1 MRVGTRKVKTK
12 GDIKFE
18 DHPHACGD
26 KFALLYTDVQCLGSS
41 PCVWGQA
48 CCKYNFNPILRII
61 PMRVGTSEVWAY
73 AWCRLGDHPH
83 ACGDKQ
89 PENNGYVPDE
99 GSSPCVWGQADF
111 AKFLIDRFRIIPMR
125 VGTSS
130 HNLLNPVVTEDHPH
144 ACGDKFI
151 IRSLFVV
158 SLGSSP
164 CVWGQE
170 HFHLHISRWHRI
182 IPMRVGTSYLT
193 NIVYDG
199 REDHPH
205 ACGDKPHISKHL
217 TVRVG
222 SSPCVWGQDNDVY
235 CHGAGRGI
243 IPMRVGTSFRCM
255 EHV

>member
-182 IPMRVGTSYLT
+182 IPMRVGTSRYSISVSE
-193 NIVYDG
+193 IV
-199 REDHPH
+199 RDHPH
-205 ACGDKPHISKHL
+205 ACGDKLFNEYSI
-217 TVRVG
+217 
-222 SSPCVWGQDNDVY
+222 
-235 CHGAGRGI
+235 
-243 IPMRVGTSFRCM
+243 
-255 EHV
+255 